1 MNDVVALS
9 LTFLL
14 FALVVVITAVI
25 VVMIILKDKEDV
37 KD

>member
-14 FALVVVITAVI
+14 FALVVVIAAVI